1 MTVPRMLFALILA
14 APLTA
19 VIATPGY
26 PSRPIRLVAP
36 FAPGGGVDVSAR
48 FIAQRLSDALG
59 QTAVVDNRPGAAGNL
74 GANIVAKAA
83 ADGYT
88 LLVTH
93 NAIAINPALY
103 VRLSH
108 DTLRDFTQV
117 TFLGVTTFTLVIH
130 PGARD

>member
-1 MTVPRMLFALILA
+1 MTALPMPFALILA

-19 VIATPGY
+19 VLAAPGY

-36 FAPGGGVDVSAR
+36 FAPGGGIGVSAG

-59 QTAVVDNRPGAAGNL
+59 QTVVVDTRPDAGGNL
-74 GANIVAKAA
+74 GLGIAARAA

-93 NAIAINPALY
+93 NAIAINPARPACQTEL
-103 VRLSH
+103 
-108 DTLRDFTQV
+108 
-117 TFLGVTTFTLVIH
+117 
-130 PGARD
+130 